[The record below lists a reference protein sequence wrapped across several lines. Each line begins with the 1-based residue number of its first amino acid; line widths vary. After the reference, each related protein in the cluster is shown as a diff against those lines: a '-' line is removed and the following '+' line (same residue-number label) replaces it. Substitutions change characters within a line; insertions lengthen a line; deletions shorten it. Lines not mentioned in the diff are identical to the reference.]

1 MDAERM
7 DTELMNAELIVFA
20 ETVKNELDMINDPRR
35 RQGRRYPLTALLLLL
50 MLGFLRG
57 MKNIKEILDKSKHD
71 KKLLQALN
79 IKRVPAGGTYTNLF
93 DQLPM
98 EAINAVL
105 QRVGMRL
112 GWKKGQIA
120 IDGKTVKGSIK
131 NGLYLHILN
140 ASTEDGIPLVQKKSA
155 SGGGEIP
162 SAEAVLSHLDLENQ
176 VVTGDAMF
184 AQRSLCRQIAKK
196 KRIGCSS

>member
-1 MDAERM
+1 MDAELM

-20 ETVKNELDMINDPRR
+20 ETVKNELDKLSDPRR

-50 MLGFLRG
+50 MLVFLRG
-57 MKNIKEILDKSKHD
+57 MKNIKEILDKSRYD
-71 KKLLQALN
+71 KRLLHALN

-98 EAINAVL
+98 EAVNAVL

-140 ASTEDGIPLVQKKSA
+140 ACSETGMPLAQQQSA
-155 SGGGEIP
+155 LAGGEIK
-162 SAEAVLSHLDLENQ
+162 SAGQVLSALDLENQ